1 MVKSIKAELIIN
13 TGSRRGRAALPV
25 IQASCKQHNID
36 LVKINLLKKDTSLK
50 ATINDIIKRR
60 PELVLVGG
68 GDGTMSD
75 AVDFFAGSSIEIG
88 VLPLG
93 TTNNFARSLGL
104 PLELDATIAAIKS
117 GTVSNVDLGKINEEY
132 FVNVA
137 GVGVSAMIAKHVTDH
152 QKRKLGRFAYAVNGI
167 VQLIRHKPF
176 LATIEDKDGELQL
189 HLETHQIIIANGRYH
204 AGKEIAKDAKIDN
217 RELIIFALGGRSK
230 LSFIIHMADFYF
242 GKRKNIRHSS
252 YLTGHR
258 ITLRTNTPQ
267 LVELDGEVKF
277 TTPIPIEVTAGAV
290 KVRH

>member
-1 MVKSIKAELIIN
+1 MKTIKAELIIN
-13 TGSRRGRAALPV
+13 TGSRRGKAALPI
-25 IQASCKQHNID
+25 IQAACKQHNID
-36 LVKINLLKKDTSLK
+36 LIKINYLKKDTNLK
-50 ATINDIIKRR
+50 TVVNGVVKRK
-60 PELVLVGG
+60 PDLALVGG
-68 GDGTMSD
+68 GDGTISD
-75 AVDFFAGSSIEIG
+75 AVDFFAGSTIEVG

-104 PLELDATIAAIKS
+104 PLELEATIAAIRNGS
-117 GTVSNVDLGKINEEY
+117 ISNVDLGKINKEY

-137 GVGVSAMIAKHVTDH
+137 GVGISAMIAKHVTND
-152 QKRKLGRFAYAVNGI
+152 QKRQFGRFAYAITGI
-167 VQLIRHKPF
+167 MQLIRHKPF

-204 AGKEIAKDAKIDN
+204 AGREIAQDAKIDN

-242 GKRKNIRHSS
+242 GKRKNIQHSS
-252 YLTGHR
+252 YLTGR
-258 ITLRTNTPQ
+258 SIMLRTSTPQ

-277 TTPIPIEVTAGAV
+277 STPIPVEVTPGAV